1 MMAER
6 KPQIWIVEEDELLGD
21 ITTFRLEL
29 LGYDVHWCRSGE
41 AVLKSITDELPDL
54 IIVDSVLPDMGS
66 IQLLDRLSSDERT
79 SRVPTMVLST
89 DADLDVV
96 QRAFVAGAK
105 DYLVT
110 PYDPVVLERKI
121 ERMLAAAYAAR

>member
-1 MMAER
+1 MAER

-41 AVLKSITDELPDL
+41 AVLKSIADELPDL

-66 IQLLDRLSSDERT
+66 IQLLDRLSNDQRT
-79 SRVPTMVLST
+79 SVVPVMVLSI

-96 QRAFVAGAK
+96 QRAFSAGAK

-121 ERMLAAAYAAR
+121 ERLLTAVAARH